1 MKKFTLLFL
10 FFSLAVS
17 AQVFPELDPT
27 LLKPGM
33 KVKTNDDVTW
43 SFEHFYSDSLA
54 YKKYKPGPDRY
65 TPAKELSG
73 RTFEVI
79 DVKAD
84 GNDIPVEYYILTLKD
99 VANQE
104 ILRYNNPVRQND
116 TAELLMIDTIELP
129 SDYFCGYV
137 RSGTELTSIS
147 LTGIL
152 RFDKF
157 MEGNKIKYALI
168 LYTGTIKKNSG
179 QGTITLNLKNGKKIV
194 KPKSFATARSSNS
207 IGEVAYSTQITLTP
221 EDLKLLKESE
231 MISFDF
237 FGLYEKKLD
246 QQESGI
252 IKGSIDC
259 FMKR

>member
-10 FFSLAVS
+10 FFSMATM
-17 AQVFPELDPT
+17 AQVFPNLDPT

-33 KVKTNDDVTW
+33 RVKPNENYIYG
-43 SFEHFYSDSLA
+43 FENFYDETG
-54 YKKYKPGPDRY
+54 YTHYKPGSDSNM
-65 TPAKELSG
+65 TPSKELLG
-73 RTFEVI
+73 RTFEVVE
-79 DVKAD
+79 VKPT
-84 GNDIPVEYYILTLKD
+84 NDDAYPQFFKITLKD
-99 VANQE
+99 VVNQE
-104 ILRYNNPVRQND
+104 ILNYNNFVRSSSR
-116 TAELLMIDTIELP
+116 ELLMIDSIELS

-137 RSGTELTSIS
+137 VSGTELTSIS

-157 MEGNKIKYALI
+157 MENNKIKYALT

-194 KPKSFATARSSNS
+194 KPKSFASARSSNS
-207 IGEVAYSTQITLTP
+207 IGEIAYSTQITLTA

-231 MISFDF
+231 MVSFDF